1 MRSTTTLVSLLATV
15 AGLPAVLAAP
25 LPAQAAVLDVIDN
38 RPYTPHAA
46 TPASAVLSTHRPIT
60 TTYLMGLASST
71 KVRVT
76 TIVGS
81 VLSKDAAVPI
91 RIQNND
97 AKVEAVLVD
106 SEIGAAV
113 EAAKSIAKKI
123 AKEAASTVGKQ
134 SMLADNDIPES
145 LRIESMSS
153 HRVHH
158 SEAPC
163 AYAQMRR
170 DYNDM
175 MVISLVA
182 VFLLVIVAVEL
193 WDSSERTTDI
203 EVAPTGA
210 IKLAEEPAS
219 EKQPL
224 SVQASP
230 VILASTQTP
239 VNTDTQKQ

>member
-1 MRSTTTLVSLLATV
+1 MRSTTTLVTLLATV

-25 LPAQAAVLDVIDN
+25 LPAQAAALDVIDN

-46 TPASAVLSTHRPIT
+46 TPASAVLSTHRPLT

-76 TIVGS
+76 TLVGG
-81 VLSKDAAVPI
+81 VLSKDAAVPV
-91 RIQNND
+91 RVHNTN
-97 AKVEAVLVD
+97 ARVEAVLID
-106 SEIGAAV
+106 AEIEAAV
-113 EAAKSIAKKI
+113 EAAKDVAKKI

-145 LRIESMSS
+145 LRMESMPS
-153 HRVHH
+153 HRVHN

-193 WDSSERTTDI
+193 WDNSER
-203 EVAPTGA
+203 
-210 IKLAEEPAS
+210 
-219 EKQPL
+219 
-224 SVQASP
+224 
-230 VILASTQTP
+230 
-239 VNTDTQKQ
+239 